1 MEPHPSL
8 NTTVMSERIFK
19 IITVLATVC
28 VIGTASAGELTH
40 EFKNPSFSGQGYS
53 NHVLAI
59 EQLRYQREKEI
70 QEKKEA
76 QAAKLARELE
86 QTTLNKFINN
96 VESRIY
102 AQLSKQMVDN
112 MFTDS
117 GATSGTASI
126 EGATIYWIKDTSSD
140 TISITVTE
148 ADGSLT
154 EITVPLTGFGF

>member
-1 MEPHPSL
+1 
-8 NTTVMSERIFK
+8 MSESTKKIFS
-19 IITVLATVC
+19 IFAAVIFTANTVV
-28 VIGTASAGELTH
+28 ASELIQ
-40 EFKNPSFSGQGYS
+40 EFKNPSFSGNGYS
-53 NHVLAI
+53 NHVLAM

-70 QEKKEA
+70 QDKKDA
-76 QAAKLARELE
+76 AAAKLARELE

-117 GATSGTASI
+117 GATSGTANI
-126 EGATIYWIKDTSSD
+126 EGATIYWIKDVSSD

>member
-1 MEPHPSL
+1 
-8 NTTVMSERIFK
+8 MSERIYK
-19 IITVLATVC
+19 IFLAVLLL
-28 VIGTASAGELTH
+28 ISTANASELTH
-40 EFKNPSFSGQGYS
+40 EFKNPAFSGNGYS

-70 QEKKEA
+70 QDKKDA
-76 QAAKLARELE
+76 AAAKLERELE

-112 MFTDS
+112 MFTDDGS
-117 GATSGTASI
+117 TSGTATI

-140 TISITVTE
+140 TISIQITE
-148 ADGSLT
+148 EDGTLT
-154 EITVPLTGFGF
+154 SITVPLTGFGF

>member
-1 MEPHPSL
+1 MSKRFIKTI
-8 NTTVMSERIFK
+8 TTF
-19 IITVLATVC
+19 LLLC
-28 VIGTASAGELTH
+28 TAGVGSELTH
-40 EFKNPSFSGQGYS
+40 EFKNPSFSGNGYS

-112 MFTDS
+112 MFTDDGS
-117 GATSGTASI
+117 TSGTANI
-126 EGATIYWIKDTSSD
+126 EGATIYWNKDVSTD

>member
-1 MEPHPSL
+1 MNKTLLISIVTMFF
-8 NTTVMSERIFK
+8 TT
-19 IITVLATVC
+19 A
-28 VIGTASAGELTH
+28 VIGSELTH

-53 NHVLAI
+53 NHVLAL

-76 QAAKLARELE
+76 AAAKLARELE

-117 GATSGTASI
+117 GATSGTANI
-126 EGATIYWIKDTSSD
+126 EGATIYWIKDVSSD

>member
-1 MEPHPSL
+1 MKMKRISTWAGSL
-8 NTTVMSERIFK
+8 LLAVTVV
-19 IITVLATVC
+19 T
-28 VIGTASAGELTH
+28 SANSDTLVH

-53 NHVLAI
+53 NHVLSI
-59 EQLRYQREKEI
+59 EQLQFQRKKEL

-76 QAAKLARELE
+76 DAAKAKRELE
-86 QTTLNKFINN
+86 STTLAKFLNN

-102 AQLSKQMVDN
+102 AQLSKQLVDN

-126 EGATIYWIKDTSSD
+126 EGATIYWVKDTTAD
-140 TISITVTE
+140 TISIQITE
-148 ADGSLT
+148 DDGTFT

>member
-1 MEPHPSL
+1 
-8 NTTVMSERIFK
+8 MSESTKKIFS
-19 IITVLATVC
+19 IIAAVIFTANTVV
-28 VIGTASAGELTH
+28 ASELTH
-40 EFKNPSFSGQGYS
+40 EFKNPSFSGNGYS

-70 QEKKEA
+70 QDKKDA
-76 QAAKLARELE
+76 AAAKLARELE

-117 GATSGTASI
+117 GATSGTANI
-126 EGATIYWIKDTSSD
+126 EGATIYWIKDVSSD

>member
-1 MEPHPSL
+1 MC
-8 NTTVMSERIFK
+8 VMSERIYK
-19 IITVLATVC
+19 IFLA
-28 VIGTASAGELTH
+28 VILLISTANASELTH
-40 EFKNPSFSGQGYS
+40 EFKNPAFSGNGYS

-70 QEKKEA
+70 QDKKDA
-76 QAAKLARELE
+76 AAAKLERELE

-112 MFTDS
+112 MFTDDGS
-117 GATSGTASI
+117 TSGTATI

-140 TISITVTE
+140 TISIQITE
-148 ADGSLT
+148 EDGTLT
-154 EITVPLTGFGF
+154 SITVPLTGFGF

>member
-1 MEPHPSL
+1 MKMKRISTWAGSL
-8 NTTVMSERIFK
+8 LLAVTVV
-19 IITVLATVC
+19 T
-28 VIGTASAGELTH
+28 SANSDTLVH

-53 NHVLAI
+53 NHVLSI
-59 EQLRYQREKEI
+59 EQLQFQRKKEL

-76 QAAKLARELE
+76 DAAKAKRELE
-86 QTTLNKFINN
+86 STTLAKFLNN

-102 AQLSKQMVDN
+102 AQLSKQLVDN

-126 EGATIYWIKDTSSD
+126 EGATIYWLKDVSAD